1 MIISYYQLYANMKL
15 KTFHQILFFYR
26 KGGED
31 ELSEITNRRGFIDP
45 IVHQPYLKKGGIQ

>member
-1 MIISYYQLYANMKL
+1 MIISYYQLYATMKL
-15 KTFHQILFFYR
+15 KNFHQIFFCK

-31 ELSEITNRRGFIDP
+31 KLSEITNRRGFIDP